1 MPPSRF
7 QTRLPPETVS
17 RSYPLVTN
25 ESWEREHSQ
34 PRYAS
39 LWLEGDGTVWTIDR
53 HHTPPSLDDHGL
65 ENFGLR
71 NVSQTRP
78 MVCHAAGNPRP
89 TPEGRITPWTGITV
103 SFHQISSTARS
114 TYATSPKRSI
124 SIVSSQ
130 NYEFHDHENA
140 FSPKSDSALAVISM
154 RGRRLFRIV
163 SSRLHI
169 TPVLYHFV
177 SEDRCNY

>member
-1 MPPSRF
+1 MPLSRF

-103 SFHQISSTARS
+103 SFHR
-114 TYATSPKRSI
+114 YLR
-124 SIVSSQ
+124 
-130 NYEFHDHENA
+130 
-140 FSPKSDSALAVISM
+140 L
-154 RGRRLFRIV
+154 RGRPTRPARNVQSV
-163 SSRLHI
+163 SSRLKTMSFTTTKMPFHPNRI
-169 TPVLYHFV
+169 PL
-177 SEDRCNY
+177 SP